1 MNDAEV
7 DDKAESD
14 EDIEDIEL
22 DGVEEVDSGNENDV
36 LLVDEEQRLKD
47 VPVSSFSNRSQST
60 VTSKCFFE
68 ISALISAYLI
78 LEGVEST
85 TFGTQK
91 RQISSE
97 NDGEPPSK
105 SIRNSY
111 SSSVPKSVHGT
122 LQRKVDSLEAE
133 VLEYQTTWMR
143 E

>member
-60 VTSKCFFE
+60 VTSKCFF
-68 ISALISAYLI
+68 
-78 LEGVEST
+78 
-85 TFGTQK
+85 
-91 RQISSE
+91 
-97 NDGEPPSK
+97 
-105 SIRNSY
+105 
-111 SSSVPKSVHGT
+111 
-122 LQRKVDSLEAE
+122 
-133 VLEYQTTWMR
+133 
-143 E
+143 

>member
-60 VTSKCFFE
+60 VTSKCFLKLVRLFPH
-68 ISALISAYLI
+68 I
-78 LEGVEST
+78 
-85 TFGTQK
+85 
-91 RQISSE
+91 
-97 NDGEPPSK
+97 
-105 SIRNSY
+105 
-111 SSSVPKSVHGT
+111 
-122 LQRKVDSLEAE
+122 
-133 VLEYQTTWMR
+133 
-143 E
+143 